1 MFLSILKESFLFSL
15 QSLFSNKVRTSL
27 SLLGIT
33 IGIFS
38 IIAVFTAI
46 DALKDNVKGSI
57 ESLGTN
63 VVFVQKWPWTFGD
76 DYPWWKYMN
85 RPLPTVQEMQEIQ
98 AKSQLADAAV
108 MVVNSSK
115 TIKYGSNNIE
125 NASIT
130 AATYDYFKVRN
141 FEIYEGRYFTESEC
155 SASKNVCIIGFDMA
169 LTLFPNEYAIGKE
182 IKLLGRKLRVV
193 GVFAKEGN
201 SILGSSS
208 DNLVLIPYQ
217 FARTIIDVK
226 SERTDP
232 SIYVKAKDNVTN
244 ADLKEELKYILR
256 SKRLIKPLQTDNFA
270 LNETKMLSQGF
281 DSLFVIINIA
291 GIIIGGFSIIVG
303 GFGISNIMFV
313 SVKERTNQIGIQ
325 KALGAKNYFIL
336 LQFLIESILL
346 SLLGGIIG
354 LLLIAITAFAA
365 SKIFD
370 LEIYLQLNNI
380 FLGLTISF
388 LIGVIS
394 GVLPSY
400 QAAKLNPVDAI
411 RQ

>member
-1 MFLSILKESFLFSL
+1 M
-15 QSLFSNKVRTSL
+15 
-27 SLLGIT
+27 
-33 IGIFS
+33 
-38 IIAVFTAI
+38 
-46 DALKDNVKGSI
+46 
-57 ESLGTN
+57 
-63 VVFVQKWPWTFGD
+63 
-76 DYPWWKYMN
+76 
-85 RPLPTVQEMQEIQ
+85 
-98 AKSQLADAAV
+98 
-108 MVVNSSK
+108 
-115 TIKYGSNNIE
+115 
-125 NASIT
+125 
-130 AATYDYFKVRN
+130 
-141 FEIYEGRYFTESEC
+141 
-155 SASKNVCIIGFDMA
+155 
-169 LTLFPNEYAIGKE
+169 
-182 IKLLGRKLRVV
+182 

-281 DSLFVIINIA
+281 ESLFVIINIA

-394 GVLPSY
+394 GVVPSY

>member
-1 MFLSILKESFLFSL
+1 MFLSILKESFLFSI
-15 QSLFSNKVRTSL
+15 QSLFSNRVRTAL

-76 DYPWWKYMN
+76 NYPWWKYMN

-155 SASKNVCIIGFDMA
+155 SASKNVCIIGFDIA

-201 SILGSSS
+201 SIIGSSS
-208 DNLVLIPYQ
+208 DNLALIPYQ

-232 SIYVKAKDNVTN
+232 SIYVKSKVNVTN
-244 ADLKEELKYILR
+244 DDLKEELEYILR
-256 SKRLIKPLQTDNFA
+256 SKRLIKPIQTDNFA

-281 DSLFVIINIA
+281 ESLFVIINIA

-370 LEIYLQLNNI
+370 LEIYLQLKNI
-380 FLGLTISF
+380 FLGLIISF
-388 LIGVIS
+388 VIGIIS
-394 GVLPSY
+394 GVVPSY

>member
-98 AKSQLADAAV
+98 AKSQLAEAAV

-394 GVLPSY
+394 GVVPSY

>member
-15 QSLFSNKVRTSL
+15 QSLFSNKVRTAL

-98 AKSQLADAAV
+98 AKSQLAEAAV

-155 SASKNVCIIGFDMA
+155 SASKNVCVIGFDIA

-281 DSLFVIINIA
+281 ESLFVIINIA

-394 GVLPSY
+394 GVVPSY